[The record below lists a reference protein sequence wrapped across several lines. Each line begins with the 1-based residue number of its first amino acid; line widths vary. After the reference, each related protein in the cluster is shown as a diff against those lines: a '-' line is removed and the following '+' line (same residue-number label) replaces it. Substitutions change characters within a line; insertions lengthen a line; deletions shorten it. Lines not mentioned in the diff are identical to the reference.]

1 MATTAFVSS
10 GLEFVPN
17 NYAAPLNTVNAPE
30 AFHIIQD
37 FLAQSAIGRALVEP
51 AKLYG
56 SQIKAFW
63 ETGVYDDGGDS
74 GTPSIVFEFQETEFV
89 ITPGTVREAMGF
101 AESNAYTISVGD
113 TDLQRMMQAIGYTGS
128 LAKIGQLSFFFD
140 CITRAFGKK
149 CTNWDAIPIDSLQIG
164 YSLLFASNYDFARL
178 VLMNIGEKLTE
189 NRHVVYFYRFCQLLF
204 SACVPNVEIDEE
216 DVIPSFKLHKR
227 VFSDLTNKDL
237 KKVSVGELLLPE
249 TVLQFLNPQPQ
260 PQQPSEPVNVEAS
273 TVQPRTGGRTKHV
286 GTKPPR
292 IADDMPQKKRLKKRR
307 ANRAKSDNADEDSE
321 PDDETL
327 HQRKRR
333 LVAAHL
339 FGASNVNTEAVNLDR
354 VFEENVVETASM
366 PEMVSVDKEA
376 PTSKADD
383 VVDEAAHVE
392 IADEAPEIIVQE
404 ATENIE
410 AEIFE
415 PQGFDMEVEA
425 NISVNSEHFTE
436 GLEAD
441 QDTAEIEESMASH
454 TEIISFEFE
463 KGEEVDQTL
472 AANATETVAANPDV
486 ADKDATEN
494 VTIEAEFVTNS
505 ETNKAEQITT
515 KATVENFDEAMAES
529 VPVET
534 EFVANSEIP
543 EPVAEKVIVDAAQSN
558 FATAAEDVPAE
569 NTADDNN
576 DDDSSDH
583 SQEEL
588 FESQANSDELREVN
602 RATAEHFQDM
612 YYNRWAAADYI
623 FSAQRAAD
631 FLGDSVKTI
640 SNPDILT
647 SLKATVIQI
656 KSLHNRFD
664 ESHKEVT
671 ALRNEVG
678 LRDLTLKNDRTYYNS
693 MFKKQAKDSDE
704 IQKRLGKVEDNQTAM
719 SAQLTS
725 ISNAI
730 ELLTSV
736 LLSDDVKKGESVPSD
751 KCKDTQ
757 TLRRRD
763 DGNDGGNKGDGK
775 SLRLNADRR
784 LLSRRSNSERR
795 SNSGKGHANSASGS
809 KFKSLIISDKP
820 TTDEEIAAK
829 VFMAEHGK
837 DVTIE
842 DIQAEEQMLAE
853 EHKKNL
859 EAGIYKKKEIKAP
872 RKKETGISIKEN
884 TQQSIQ
890 YTRRPVIKNADK
902 GKGIL
907 VEEEQLPK
915 KNYSTSDKAQV
926 EVFEAKSTS
935 DKAQVDVI
943 VKDVPTSD
951 NAQVVQTQLSSPL
964 QGFKRSSLSE
974 TLKPS
979 QVNFLQTRTVLGKQ
993 SYDKS
998 GLGSHQEKRV
1008 NNSPLD
1014 HTSLAEPGVG
1024 VTQENLDKLESVQM
1038 IYHRGLKKEFL
1049 LYFMADGRVYR
1060 IGEDD
1065 IRLKFWEELEY
1076 VLYLLKIKNRNTHN
1090 AALVLKDRMM
1100 KSKVL
1105 FGGSVSSAYIPKYRD
1120 AHGKLVE
1127 MKKNSARFRTALDKK
1142 VLEFNLESDKAFYIR
1157 LGNEMNKNSIYSL
1170 RAAIYQIGEDEPE
1183 LKELKKD
1190 MIAELD
1196 RAERKLLSDYIRT
1209 VPDIQEIQ

>member
-1 MATTAFVSS
+1 MASTAFVSS
-10 GLEFVPN
+10 GLKFVPN

-89 ITPGTVREAMGF
+89 ITPGTVREAMVF
-101 AESNAYTISVGD
+101 AESDAYTISVGD

-128 LAKIGQLSFFFD
+128 LAKIGQLKRPLLRKELSFFFD

-164 YSLLFASNYDFARL
+164 YSLLFASNYDFATL

-189 NRHVVYFYRFCQLLF
+189 NRHVVYFSRFCQILF
-204 SACVPNVEIDEE
+204 SACVPNAEIDEE

-227 VFSDLTNKDL
+227 VFSDLTNKDF

-260 PQQPSEPVNVEAS
+260 PQQPSEPVNAEAS

-286 GTKPPR
+286 GTKPARVKPS
-292 IADDMPQKKRLKKRR
+292 ATEAGASNTDDMPQKKRLKKRR
-307 ANRAKSDNADEDSE
+307 ANRAKSDNANEESE
-321 PDDETL
+321 TDDETL

-339 FGASNVNTEAVNLDR
+339 FGASNVNAEAVNMDR
-354 VFEENVVETASM
+354 VFEENVAEAASM
-366 PEMVSVDKEA
+366 PEMVSAEIEA
-376 PTSKADD
+376 PTLKADD
-383 VVDEAAHVE
+383 VVEEAAHVE

-404 ATENIE
+404 ATENFE
-410 AEIFE
+410 AEFFE
-415 PQGFDMEVEA
+415 PQGFHIEVEA

-441 QDTAEIEESMASH
+441 QDTAEFEESIASH
-454 TEIISFEFE
+454 TEIISFAFE

-486 ADKDATEN
+486 ANKDATEN
-494 VTIEAEFVTNS
+494 VPIEAEFVPHS

-515 KATVENFDEAMAES
+515 EAAVENFTEAMAES

-543 EPVAEKVIVDAAQSN
+543 EPVAKKVIVEAAQSN
-558 FATAAEDVPAE
+558 FETAAENVPAE
-569 NTADDNN
+569 NTADNDN

-612 YYNRWAAADYI
+612 YYNRWAAADCI

-678 LRDLTLKNDRTYYNS
+678 LRDLTLKNDRAYYNS

-736 LLSDDVKKGESVPSD
+736 LLSDAVKKGESVPSD

-795 SNSGKGHANSASGS
+795 SNSGKGNANSASGS
-809 KFKSLIISDKP
+809 KFKS
-820 TTDEEIAAK
+820 
-829 VFMAEHGK
+829 
-837 DVTIE
+837 VTIE
-842 DIQAEEQMLAE
+842 DIQDEEQMLAE

-1014 HTSLAEPGVG
+1014 HTSLAESGVG

-1065 IRLKFWEELEY
+1065 IRLKLWEELEY

-1157 LGNEMNKNSIYSL
+1157 LGNEMNKNNIYSL

-1196 RAERKLLSDYIRT
+1196 RAEKRLLSDYVRT

>member
-1 MATTAFVSS
+1 MASTAFVSS

-17 NYAAPLNTVNAPE
+17 NYAAPLNTVYAPA

-89 ITPGTVREAMGF
+89 ITLGTVREAMGF

-128 LAKIGQLSFFFD
+128 LAKIGQLKRPLLRKEWSFFFD

-189 NRHVVYFYRFCQLLF
+189 NRHVVYFSRFCQILF

-260 PQQPSEPVNVEAS
+260 PQQPSEPVNAEAS

-292 IADDMPQKKRLKKRR
+292 IAKPTTEAGVSNADDMPQKKRLKKRR

-321 PDDETL
+321 TDEETL

-339 FGASNVNTEAVNLDR
+339 FGASNVNAEAVNLDR
-354 VFEENVVETASM
+354 VFEENVM
-366 PEMVSVDKEA
+366 PEMVSADEEA
-376 PTSKADD
+376 PTSNADD
-383 VVDEAAHVE
+383 VVEEAANE
-392 IADEAPEIIVQE
+392 DADEAPEILVQE
-404 ATENIE
+404 ATTHIE

-415 PQGFDMEVEA
+415 PQGFDMDIEA
-425 NISVNSEHFTE
+425 HNSVNSDHLEVFDETE
-436 GLEAD
+436 GVEAD
-441 QDTAEIEESMASH
+441 QATVILEESMATH
-454 TEIISFEFE
+454 TEILSVTPQVIE

-472 AANATETVAANPDV
+472 NTDATETVPEIIAEIPVQEAV
-486 ADKDATEN
+486 AENDEN
-494 VTIEAEFVTNS
+494 VAKN
-505 ETNKAEQITT
+505 
-515 KATVENFDEAMAES
+515 
-529 VPVET
+529 
-534 EFVANSEIP
+534 VANSEIP
-543 EPVAEKVIVDAAQSN
+543 EPDAE
-558 FATAAEDVPAE
+558 T
-569 NTADDNN
+569 NN

-588 FESQANSDELREVN
+588 FERQANSDELREVN

-612 YYNRWAAADYI
+612 YYNRWAAADCI

-640 SNPDILT
+640 SNSDVLT

-693 MFKKQAKDSDE
+693 MFKKQAKDSDD

-775 SLRLNADRR
+775 SLRLNAGRRLNADRR
-784 LLSRRSNSERR
+784 LLSRRSNSDKR

-809 KFKSLIISDKP
+809 RYKSLIISDKP
-820 TTDEEIAAK
+820 TTDEEIATK

-859 EAGIYKKKEIKAP
+859 EAGIYKQKVIKAP
-872 RKKETGISIKEN
+872 RRKEKGIVIKEN
-884 TQQSIQ
+884 VNSDQSLQ
-890 YTRRPVIKNADK
+890 YSRRPIGSNADK
-902 GKGIL
+902 GKGVMI
-907 VEEEQLPK
+907 EEPNLEK
-915 KNYSTSDKAQV
+915 KNYSTSDN
-926 EVFEAKSTS
+926 
-935 DKAQVDVI
+935 AQVDVI
-943 VKDVPTSD
+943 VKNVPTSD

-964 QGFKRSSLSE
+964 QGFKRSSLPE

-998 GLGSHQEKRV
+998 GLGSHNEKRV

-1014 HTSLAEPGVG
+1014 HTSLVEPGVG

-1065 IRLKFWEELEY
+1065 IRLKLWEELEY

-1170 RAAIYQIGEDEPE
+1170 RASIYQIGEDESE

-1196 RAERKLLSDYIRT
+1196 RAERKLMSDYIRT

>member
-17 NYAAPLNTVNAPE
+17 NYAAPLNTVNAPV

-51 AKLYG
+51 DKLSEY
-56 SQIKAFW
+56 
-63 ETGVYDDGGDS
+63 
-74 GTPSIVFEFQETEFV
+74 V
-89 ITPGTVREAMGF
+89 ITAGTIRAAMGF
-101 AESNAYTISVGD
+101 PEFSSYTIGMGD
-113 TDLQRMMQAIGYTGS
+113 EDLIRMMRAIGYSGPLS
-128 LAKIGQLSFFFD
+128 KIGQLKRPFLRKEWSFFFD
-140 CITRAFGKK
+140 CITRTFSKK
-149 CTNWDAIPIDSLQIG
+149 CTNWDAIPTDSLQIG
-164 YSLLFASNYDFARL
+164 YSLLFDNHFDFARL
-178 VLMNIGEKLTE
+178 VLNNLGEKMTE
-189 NRHVVYFYRFCQLLF
+189 NRGVVYFSRFCQTLF
-204 SACVPNVEIDEE
+204 SYCVEGVEVSEE
-216 DVIPSFKLHKR
+216 DVSCFKLHKR
-227 VFSDLTNKDL
+227 IFSDLVNKDI
-237 KKVSVGELLLPE
+237 KKGVVGDLLLPPS
-249 TVLQFLNPQPQ
+249 VQQFLNAQVNPPTQASSQPE
-260 PQQPSEPVNVEAS
+260 PLQQELPPSTSVKPA
-273 TVQPRTGGRTKHV
+273 RGGRTKHV
-286 GTKPPR
+286 GTKPARVKPSETE
-292 IADDMPQKKRLKKRR
+292 AGASNTDDMSQKRRLKKRR
-307 ANRAKSDNADEDSE
+307 ANRAKSDNADEESE
-321 PDDETL
+321 TDDETL

-339 FGASNVNTEAVNLDR
+339 FGASNVNTEAVNMDR
-354 VFEENVVETASM
+354 VFEENVAEAASM
-366 PEMVSVDKEA
+366 PEMVNAEIEA
-376 PTSKADD
+376 PTSKVDD
-383 VVDEAAHVE
+383 VVEEAATEATMPTEDRAHVE
-392 IADEAPEIIVQE
+392 IAYEAPEIIIQE
-404 ATENIE
+404 ATEDIE

-415 PQGFDMEVEA
+415 PQGFDMEVA
-425 NISVNSEHFTE
+425 AHNSVNSDHLDDFDETKGVE
-436 GLEAD
+436 VD
-441 QDTAEIEESMASH
+441 QATVILEESMATQ
-454 TEIISFEFE
+454 TEILSVTHQVIE

-472 AANATETVAANPDV
+472 NTAATENVAAHATETVPEIIAEIPVQEAV
-486 ADKDATEN
+486 AEN
-494 VTIEAEFVTNS
+494 
-505 ETNKAEQITT
+505 
-515 KATVENFDEAMAES
+515 D
-529 VPVET
+529 

-543 EPVAEKVIVDAAQSN
+543 EPTAENI
-558 FATAAEDVPAE
+558 PAE
-569 NTADDNN
+569 NTAENDN

-588 FESQANSDELREVN
+588 FGSQANSDELREVN

-612 YYNRWAAADYI
+612 YYNRWAAADCI

-640 SNPDILT
+640 SNPDVLT

-678 LRDLTLKNDRTYYNS
+678 LWDLTLKNDRAFYNS

-730 ELLTSV
+730 ELLTSL

-751 KCKDTQ
+751 KCKDIQ

-795 SNSGKGHANSASGS
+795 SNSGKGNSNSASGS

-820 TTDEEIAAK
+820 IIDEEIAAK

-837 DVTIE
+837 GVTIE

-853 EHKKNL
+853 AHKKNL

-1105 FGGSVSSAYIPKYRD
+1105 FGGSVSSAYIPKYRN

-1196 RAERKLLSDYIRT
+1196 RAEKRLLSDYVRT

>member
-1 MATTAFVSS
+1 
-10 GLEFVPN
+10 
-17 NYAAPLNTVNAPE
+17 
-30 AFHIIQD
+30 
-37 FLAQSAIGRALVEP
+37 
-51 AKLYG
+51 
-56 SQIKAFW
+56 
-63 ETGVYDDGGDS
+63 
-74 GTPSIVFEFQETEFV
+74 
-89 ITPGTVREAMGF
+89 MGF

-128 LAKIGQLSFFFD
+128 LAKIGQLKRPLLRKEWSFFFD

-189 NRHVVYFYRFCQLLF
+189 NRHVVYFSRFCQILF

-216 DVIPSFKLHKR
+216 DVIPSFKLHKQ

-237 KKVSVGELLLPE
+237 KKVSVGALLLPE

-260 PQQPSEPVNVEAS
+260 PHQPSEPLNAEAS

-292 IADDMPQKKRLKKRR
+292 IAKPTTEAGASNTDDMPQKKRLKKRR
-307 ANRAKSDNADEDSE
+307 ANRAKSDNADEDSDT
-321 PDDETL
+321 DDETL

-339 FGASNVNTEAVNLDR
+339 FGASNVNAEAVNMDR
-354 VFEENVVETASM
+354 VFEENVAETASM
-366 PEMVSVDKEA
+366 PEMVSADEEA
-376 PTSKADD
+376 PTSNADD
-383 VVDEAAHVE
+383 VVEKVANEA
-392 IADEAPEIIVQE
+392 ADEAPEILVQE

-410 AEIFE
+410 PEIFE
-415 PQGFDMEVEA
+415 PQGFDMDVEA
-425 NISVNSEHFTE
+425 HNSVNSDHLEVFDETE
-436 GLEAD
+436 GVEAD
-441 QDTAEIEESMASH
+441 QATVILEDSMATH
-454 TEIISFEFE
+454 TEILSVTHQVIE

-472 AANATETVAANPDV
+472 NT
-486 ADKDATEN
+486 DATEN
-494 VTIEAEFVTNS
+494 VAVHATETVPEIIAEIPVQEAV
-505 ETNKAEQITT
+505 AEND
-515 KATVENFDEAMAES
+515 ENIAKN
-529 VPVET
+529 
-534 EFVANSEIP
+534 VANSEIP
-543 EPVAEKVIVDAAQSN
+543 EPDAE
-558 FATAAEDVPAE
+558 T
-569 NTADDNN
+569 NN
-576 DDDSSDH
+576 DDASSYH

-602 RATAEHFQDM
+602 RATTEHFQDM
-612 YYNRWAAADYI
+612 YYNRWAAADCI

-640 SNPDILT
+640 SNPDVLT

-693 MFKKQAKDSDE
+693 MFKKQAKDSDD

-763 DGNDGGNKGDGK
+763 DGNDGGNKEDGK

-784 LLSRRSNSERR
+784 LLSRRSNSDKR
-795 SNSGKGHANSASGS
+795 SNSVKGHANSASGS
-809 KFKSLIISDKP
+809 RYKSLIISYKP
-820 TTDEEIAAK
+820 TTDEEIATK

-859 EAGIYKKKEIKAP
+859 EAGIYKQMVIKAP
-872 RKKETGISIKEN
+872 RRKEKGIVIKEN
-884 TQQSIQ
+884 VNSDQSLQ
-890 YTRRPVIKNADK
+890 YSRRPIGSNADK
-902 GKGIL
+902 GIGVMI
-907 VEEEQLPK
+907 EEPNLEK
-915 KNYSTSDKAQV
+915 KNYSTSDN
-926 EVFEAKSTS
+926 
-935 DKAQVDVI
+935 AQVDVI
-943 VKDVPTSD
+943 VKNVPTSD

-964 QGFKRSSLSE
+964 QGFKRSSLPE

-998 GLGSHQEKRV
+998 GLGSHNEKRV

-1060 IGEDD
+1060 IEEDD
-1065 IRLKFWEELEY
+1065 IHLKFWEELEY

-1090 AALVLKDRMM
+1090 ASLVLKDRMM

-1157 LGNEMNKNSIYSL
+1157 LGNEMNKNNIYSL